1 MRRPLPTAAEAAAI
15 LAQRRTRPF
24 PRPPRAMGTALIP
37 MLKEMEKRFGASATP
52 LATRWKE
59 IVGETLARRT
69 EPVRLSKPRGGGPG
83 VLELKVEGPVAAL
96 VQHQA
101 PDILERVKLVLG
113 EGAVER
119 IRIVQGPVRP
129 PPAAKAARPARRPKA
144 PLDAAAEAELA
155 KGLAEAPDGKLKTA
169 LLRLGRGV
177 LSRPH

>member
-1 MRRPLPTAAEAAAI
+1 MRRRPLPTAAEAAAI
-15 LAQRRTRPF
+15 LAQRRTKP
-24 PRPPRAMGTALIP
+24 PGRPPRAMGTALTP
-37 MLKEMEKRFGASATP
+37 LLKSLEGKFGASVSP
-52 LATRWKE
+52 LAARWKE

-69 EPVRLSKPRGGGPG
+69 EPVRLTKPRGGGPG
-83 VLELKVEGPVAAL
+83 VLELKVDGPAAAL

-119 IRIVQGPVRP
+119 IRIVQGPV
-129 PPAAKAARPARRPKA
+129 KAPVVVNRPARRGTG

-155 KGLAEAPDGKLKTA
+155 QGLAEAPEGKLKAA

-177 LSRPH
+177 LRRPD